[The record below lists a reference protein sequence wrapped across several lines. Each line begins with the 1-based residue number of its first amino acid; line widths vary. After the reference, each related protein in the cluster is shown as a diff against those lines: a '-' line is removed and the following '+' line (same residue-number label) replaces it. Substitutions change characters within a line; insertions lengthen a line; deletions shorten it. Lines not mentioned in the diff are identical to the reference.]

1 MLSEKLV
8 GELKSKTKLLV
19 DQINSVTELEGWEI
33 IQDSELLNRGKGDAI
48 ELECWEIIQDSEL
61 LNRK

>member
-8 GELKSKTKLLV
+8 GELKSKTKLMV
-19 DQINSVTELEGWEI
+19 DQRNSVTELEGWEI
-33 IQDSELLNRGKGDAI
+33 IQDSELLNRRKGDAR
-48 ELECWEIIQDSEL
+48 ELEGWEIIQDSEL